1 MNSSSASPFTNHLKE
16 LRNRVLISF
25 LSILIFSL
33 TSYVFADRISNFF
46 MIPLFKAYPP
56 LTNLIYT
63 NLTEAFISY
72 IKMSFLVGVILSFP
86 VLCYQAWM
94 YVSPG
99 LHSHER
105 GVALKV
111 VASATILFAAGSVF
125 SFYVVLPEALV
136 FLMGF
141 AGEELEP
148 MLKLDF
154 YLAFVARMTL
164 TFGLAFEIPFLMI
177 TAGKTGL
184 IHKRHFIVQRKYFYI
199 AIIILSFLLTAG
211 DVFSSVLL
219 ALPLFGLYEAGILA
233 MRLFQGPVAEKK
245 A

>member
-1 MNSSSASPFTNHLKE
+1 MNSSPAAPFTNHLKE
-16 LRNRVLISF
+16 LRHRVLVSF

-33 TSYVFADRISNFF
+33 TSYIFADRISSFF
-46 MIPLFKAYPP
+46 MMPLFKAYPA
-56 LTNLIYT
+56 LANLIYT

-99 LHSHER
+99 LHAHER
-105 GVALKV
+105 KLAFKV
-111 VASATILFAAGSVF
+111 VASATILFAGGVLF
-125 SFYVVLPEALV
+125 SFFIVLPEALT

-177 TAGKTGL
+177 TASKTGL
-184 IHKRHFIVQRKYFYI
+184 INKRHFIVQRKYFYI

-211 DVFSSVLL
+211 DVFSSALL

-233 MRLFQGPVAEKK
+233 LRLFGGPGKEEK

>member
-1 MNSSSASPFTNHLKE
+1 MNSPLAGNFTDNLKE
-16 LRNRVLISF
+16 LRHRVTVSF

-33 TSYVFADRISNFF
+33 AAYIFAERISAFF
-46 MIPLFKAYPP
+46 MMPLFNAYPA
-56 LTNLIYT
+56 LTNLVYT

-72 IKMSFLVGVILSFP
+72 MKMSFVVGLIFSFP
-86 VLCYQAWM
+86 VLCYEAWM

-105 GVALKV
+105 RVALKV
-111 VASATILFAAGSVF
+111 VASATLLFTSGVVF
-125 SFYVVLPEALV
+125 SFFIVLPEALS
-136 FLMGF
+136 FLMEF

-154 YLAFVARMTL
+154 YLTFVVRMAL

-184 IHKRHFIVQRKYFYI
+184 IHRRHFIIQRKYFYI

-211 DVFSSVLL
+211 DLFSSVLL
-219 ALPLFGLYEAGILA
+219 ALPLFGLYESGILA
-233 MRLFQGPVAEKK
+233 MRLFLGSVMEK
-245 A
+245 